1 MNHLLYADVAN
12 FLVQEGILERQNTE
26 SGTDANLPTAKG
38 ESYGFEKGESDLRG
52 HHNIYTQCWQQAQ
65 QFILDNIQKCVDI
78 ANERFAKRKANQ
90 AQDFQDDQEYA
101 PKRVQREKF
110 HLTAEQLADY
120 PTEDTPVPVSEI
132 ARRLNTLVGENMERI
147 YYKVIRDWYVEQGY
161 LEFKTSPEGRS
172 AFLPTEKG
180 SMSGLFVESRTG
192 KDGELYDVVMYD
204 SKAQKIYLDH
214 LASEN

>member
-1 MNHLLYADVAN
+1 
-12 FLVQEGILERQNTE
+12 
-26 SGTDANLPTAKG
+26 
-38 ESYGFEKGESDLRG
+38 
-52 HHNIYTQCWQQAQ
+52 
-65 QFILDNIQKCVDI
+65 
-78 ANERFAKRKANQ
+78 
-90 AQDFQDDQEYA
+90 
-101 PKRVQREKF
+101 
-110 HLTAEQLADY
+110 
-120 PTEDTPVPVSEI
+120 
-132 ARRLNTLVGENMERI
+132 MERI

-204 SKAQKIYLDH
+204 AKAQKIYLDH